1 MGLGERL
8 AMNHP
13 RALFLAVVAVILG
26 LVCMIV
32 YQVDA
37 TVFWLSLVALG
48 VAWLILEFYKVRTY
62 GRVADRQWQARNPKP
77 QKVTRA
83 VREELR
89 VVRGSD
95 GSGRRVMV

>member
-77 QKVTRA
+77 QKARPV
-83 VREELR
+83 VREDLR

-95 GSGRRVMV
+95 GNGKRVMV

>member
-1 MGLGERL
+1 
-8 AMNHP
+8 MNHP
-13 RALFLAVVAVILG
+13 RALFLGTIAVVLG

-37 TVFWLSLVALG
+37 TTFWLTVFALG
-48 VAWLILEFYKVRTY
+48 MSWIALQFYRVRVY
-62 GRVADRQWQARNPKP
+62 GRVADRQWQRENPKP
-77 QKVTRA
+77 QKVARA
-83 VREELR
+83 GREDLR

>member
-1 MGLGERL
+1 
-8 AMNHP
+8 MNHP
-13 RALFLAVVAVILG
+13 RALFLGTLATILG

-37 TVFWLSLVALG
+37 TVFWLGVVVLG
-48 VAWLILEFYKVRTY
+48 MSWLTVEFYRIHTY
-62 GRVADRQWQARNPKP
+62 GRVADRQWQAHNPKS

-95 GSGRRVMV
+95 GNGRRVMV